1 MDDSDDDFFSDD
13 GFESIPTST
22 LLQLEQSAYQASQA
36 QKARQAPDEPVKS
49 LRNQSTNAVR
59 SRVSTSRLPS
69 HGGPSLRPPSLPT
82 GLSNE
87 YGDINAGE
95 ELEAEVFDNAQGHIA
110 ELQQEHVY
118 MQEFQ
123 HGQHI
128 HTAGLQHL
136 HGPVMQSATDGME
149 VEEYVQDDT
158 EVNDTF
164 YYEQHG
170 MSAQMEELTARIEE
184 VRHRHLYPITRIA
197 C

>member
-49 LRNQSTNAVR
+49 LRNQSTNAVQ
-59 SRVSTSRLPS
+59 SRVSTLRLPG
-69 HGGPSLRPPSLPT
+69 HGGSSLRPPSLPT

-118 MQEFQ
+118 MQELQ
-123 HGQHI
+123 HGQDI